1 VSEFVLVLQ
10 DYGVG
15 FGEKIILS
23 SVNLEIPERGVFL
36 LMGPAGTGKSTLLRT
51 IAGINDANPSLRT
64 WGSASYAGEPLS
76 ESELPVLVAQNTK
89 LLLANVLDN
98 VIHDLPERRS
108 LSRIQQIDMGKR
120 LLVHS
125 GLSELSEDLEKSV
138 VDLPLHLQRHLA
150 IARSAAANPK
160 LLLIDEPTT
169 GVEEQVCKSLIE
181 YIKQESERR
190 AVLVVVHNQ
199 KHANLFKGKMALLAG
214 GWVHES
220 KDTLRFL
227 SNPESSAGKCFVQTG
242 SCDVPSPSAKLEE
255 LSDEAI
261 SKYNPPPLCEAAK
274 QYVSDAFGPRNF
286 LWLKKGRLAG
296 TPKPGLLTDIDHDL
310 KALKRVGVTV
320 LVTLTESPMDKEILD
335 EYEIRNV
342 FFPIDDMGSP
352 NIEDAKK
359 LCYRISRLLQK
370 DEVVAMHCKAGLG
383 RTGTMLAAMLIWDGL
398 SALEALESTRR
409 IEPRWVQSDDQIVF
423 LEEFENSVDADRGS
437 LTKVSSCV

>member
-1 VSEFVLVLQ
+1 
-10 DYGVG
+10 
-15 FGEKIILS
+15 
-23 SVNLEIPERGVFL
+23 
-36 LMGPAGTGKSTLLRT
+36 
-51 IAGINDANPSLRT
+51 
-64 WGSASYAGEPLS
+64 
-76 ESELPVLVAQNTK
+76 
-89 LLLANVLDN
+89 
-98 VIHDLPERRS
+98 
-108 LSRIQQIDMGKR
+108 MGKR

-125 GLSELSEDLEKSV
+125 GLSELAEDLEKSV

-169 GVEEQVCKSLIE
+169 GIEEQFCKSLIG

-190 AVLVVVHNQ
+190 AVVVVVHNQ
-199 KHANLFKGKMALLAG
+199 KHANLFMGKMALLAG

-220 KDTLRFL
+220 KDTLHFL
-227 SNPESSAGKCFVQTG
+227 SNPESDAGKCFVQTG
-242 SCDVPSPSAKLEE
+242 SCDVPSPSAKPEE

-261 SKYNPPPLCEAAK
+261 TKYKPPPLCEAAK

-398 SALEALESTRR
+398 SALEALENTRR
-409 IEPRWVQSDDQIVF
+409 IEPRWVQSDDQVAF
-423 LEEFENSVDADRGS
+423 LEMFANSIDADRGNS
-437 LTKVSSCV
+437 TKVSACV

>member
-15 FGEKIILS
+15 FGDKIILR
-23 SVNLEIPERGVFL
+23 SVNLKILDRGVFL

-64 WGSASYAGEPLS
+64 WGTATYAGGPLN

-89 LLLANVLDN
+89 LLLANILDN

-108 LSRIQQIDMGKR
+108 LSRIQQIDIGKR
-120 LLVHS
+120 LLVRS
-125 GLSELSEDLEKSV
+125 GLGELSEDLEKSV
-138 VDLPLHLQRHLA
+138 VDLPIHLQRHLA

-169 GVEEQVCKSLIE
+169 GLDDHHCKPLID

-199 KHANLFKGKMALLAG
+199 KHANQFRGHMALLAG
-214 GWVHES
+214 GWIHES
-220 KDTLRFL
+220 KETLGFL
-227 SNPESSAGKCFVQTG
+227 SQPESKAGKSFVQTG
-242 SCDVPSPSAKLEE
+242 SCDVPSPSAKPEE
-255 LSDEAI
+255 LSEEAL
-261 SKYNPPPLCEAAK
+261 SSYSPPPLCEEAK

-296 TPKPGLLTDIDHDL
+296 TPRPGLLTDIHLDL

-320 LVTLTESPMDKEILD
+320 LVTLTEMPMETGVLD
-335 EYEIRNV
+335 EYDIRNV
-342 FFPIDDMGSP
+342 FFPIDDMGAP

-359 LCYRISRLLQK
+359 LCYRVSRLLQK

-398 SALEALESTRR
+398 TALDALENTRR
-409 IEPRWVQSDDQIVF
+409 IEPRWVQSDDQVEF
-423 LEEFENSVDADRGS
+423 LQEFANSVEQDRGS
-437 LTKVSSCV
+437 PNKLSACV